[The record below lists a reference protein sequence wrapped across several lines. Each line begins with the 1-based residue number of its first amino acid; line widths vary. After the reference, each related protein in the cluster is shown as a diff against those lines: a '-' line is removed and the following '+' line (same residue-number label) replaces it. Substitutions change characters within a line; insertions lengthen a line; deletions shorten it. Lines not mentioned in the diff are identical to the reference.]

1 MAVCLQDLLMIIRH
15 VRIACVLKMALKE
28 FPGFFRIL
36 GKPSRDHLARQKKF
50 AFKYICAL
58 SVPAFAPDQQSVG
71 FVTALFPSGRI

>member
-15 VRIACVLKMALKE
+15 VRIVCVLKMVFKE

-36 GKPSRDHLARQKKF
+36 GKPARDHLVRQKKLT
-50 AFKYICAL
+50 FKYICVL
-58 SVPAFAPDQQSVG
+58 SVPAFAPDQQPTG